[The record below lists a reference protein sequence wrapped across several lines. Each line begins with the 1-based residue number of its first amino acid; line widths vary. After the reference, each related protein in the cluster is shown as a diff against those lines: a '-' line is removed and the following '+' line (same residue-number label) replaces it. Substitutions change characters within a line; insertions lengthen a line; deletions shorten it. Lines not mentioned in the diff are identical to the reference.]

1 MKNLEVLSN
10 GFNVAMLA
18 EAFNCS
24 VGRINELKNEI
35 DVEWLAKEFN
45 VDANELRN
53 KIQNHV
59 NINALAA
66 FAKKHEINLDEID
79 FEAIAQNKK
88 PKQTKV
94 EYTVGMH
101 IGQYEILNIEK
112 IGSSNVFLVKDANG
126 KVRMMST
133 KQIQEVE
140 RA

>member
-10 GFNVAMLA
+10 GFNAAMLA
-18 EAFNCS
+18 EAFDCS
-24 VGRINELKNEI
+24 IGRINELKNEI
-35 DVEWLAKEFN
+35 DVDWLAKEFN
-45 VDANELRN
+45 VDANELKT

-59 NINALAA
+59 NINALAT
-66 FAKKHEINLDEID
+66 FAKKHEIDLNKID

-88 PKQTKV
+88 TKQAKI
-94 EYTVGMH
+94 EYTVGMK
-101 IGQYEILNIEK
+101 IGEYTILNIEK
-112 IGSSNVFLVKDANG
+112 IGSSNVFLVKDKNE